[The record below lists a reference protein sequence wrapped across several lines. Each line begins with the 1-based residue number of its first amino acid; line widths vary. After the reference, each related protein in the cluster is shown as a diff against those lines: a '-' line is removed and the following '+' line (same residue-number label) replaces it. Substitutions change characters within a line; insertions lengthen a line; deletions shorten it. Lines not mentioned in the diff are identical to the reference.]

1 MLKYFL
7 ILGLLLSIVACDTS
21 MSLKEKQEYLKKGK
35 QITQATFKELSG
47 NLIQQMKLGGPP
59 QAVPFCNLQAL
70 PITNQMSEK
79 FNVTIKRTSDKLR
92 NSKNSPTKREV
103 AIIKQYQILF
113 ENKKELSP
121 IVEIDSHNK
130 KHYYAPIK
138 LNAKC
143 LACHGELRK
152 QLSIK
157 TDSLIK
163 SLYPNDMAINYKN
176 GDFRGIWSI
185 EFKN

>member
-7 ILGLLLSIVACDTS
+7 ILGLLLSIVACNTS
-21 MSLKEKQEYLKKGK
+21 MPLKEKQEYLKKGK
-35 QITQATFKELSG
+35 QITEATFKELSG
-47 NLIQQMKLGGPP
+47 NLMQQMQLGGPS

-70 PITNQMSEK
+70 PITNQISEK

-92 NSKNSPTKREV
+92 NPKNSPTKREV

-113 ENKKELSP
+113 EGDKELLP

-138 LNAKC
+138 LNVKC

-163 SLYPNDMAINYKN
+163 SLYPNDIAINYKN

-185 EFKN
+185 EFN

>member
-7 ILGLLLSIVACDTS
+7 ILGLLLSIVACNTS

-35 QITQATFKELSG
+35 QITEATFKELSG
-47 NLIQQMKLGGPP
+47 NLMQQMQLGGPS

-70 PITNQMSEK
+70 PITNQISEK
-79 FNVTIKRTSDKLR
+79 FNVKIKRTSDKLR
-92 NSKNSPTKREV
+92 NPKNSPTKREV

-113 ENKKELSP
+113 EGDKELLP

-138 LNAKC
+138 LNVKC

-163 SLYPNDMAINYKN
+163 SLYPNDIAINYKN

-185 EFKN
+185 EFN

>member
-7 ILGLLLSIVACDTS
+7 ILGLLLSIMACNTS
-21 MSLKEKQEYLKKGK
+21 ISMKEKQEYLKKGK

-47 NLIQQMKLGGPP
+47 NLMQQMKLGGPS
-59 QAVPFCNLQAL
+59 QAVPFCNVQAL
-70 PITNQMSEK
+70 PITNQISKK
-79 FNVTIKRTSDKLR
+79 FDVTIKRTSNKLR
-92 NSKNSPTKREV
+92 NPKNSPNKRE
-103 AIIKQYQILF
+103 AEIIKQYQILL
-113 ENKKELSP
+113 EKDKELLP
-121 IVEIDSHNK
+121 IVEVGSDNM

-138 LNAKC
+138 LNTKC
-143 LACHGELRK
+143 LACHGELREK
-152 QLSIK
+152 LSVK

-163 SLYPNDMAINYKN
+163 SLYPNDMAINYKK

>member
-7 ILGLLLSIVACDTS
+7 ISGLLLSIMACNTS
-21 MSLKEKQEYLKKGK
+21 ISLKEKQEYLKKGK

-47 NLIQQMKLGGPP
+47 NLMQQMKLGGPS

-70 PITNQMSEK
+70 PITNQISKK

-92 NSKNSPTKREV
+92 NPKNSPNKREK
-103 AIIKQYQILF
+103 AIIKQYQILL
-113 ENKKELSP
+113 EKDKELIP
-121 IVEIDSHNK
+121 IVEVGSDNM

-138 LNAKC
+138 LNTKC

-152 QLSIK
+152 NLSVK

-163 SLYPNDMAINYKN
+163 SLYPNDIAINYEK

>member
-7 ILGLLLSIVACDTS
+7 ILGLLLSIVACNTS

-47 NLIQQMKLGGPP
+47 NLMQQMKLGGPP

-70 PITNQMSEK
+70 PITNQVSEK

-92 NSKNSPTKREV
+92 NPKNSPTKRE
-103 AIIKQYQILF
+103 ATIIKQYQILF
-113 ENKKELSP
+113 EENKELSP

-130 KHYYAPIK
+130 TYYYAPIK

-143 LACHGELRK
+143 LVCHGELRK

-163 SLYPNDMAINYKN
+163 SLYPNDMAINYKK

-185 EFKN
+185 EFN